1 MKGNN
6 GSSAGGGCKN
16 INDSSNSGNSS
27 GDESDDEP
35 AAPPSSSSSSFSSRS
50 NNNTAEHPL
59 HHQSSHLHHPHAIN
73 NPVIGRSVHNSTS
86 ALASSMSS
94 LSSVSSYSSLHLQP
108 GQPLSTSVTSQVPLY
123 HPGFKFEPSLA
134 SSLSHHHTYQPF
146 GDTSSLVMSHKA
158 THPAEAA
165 AMLHLSATGV
175 DYSAMSSAMGSIT
188 SSSHGTSH

>member
-6 GSSAGGGCKN
+6 GSSAGGGCRN

-35 AAPPSSSSSSFSSRS
+35 AAHPSSSSSSFSSRS
-50 NNNTAEHPL
+50 NNNTTEHTLP
-59 HHQSSHLHHPHAIN
+59 HQSHLHHSHAIN

-86 ALASSMSS
+86 TLASSMSS

-134 SSLSHHHTYQPF
+134 SSLSHHHAYQPF

-188 SSSHGTSH
+188 NSGHGTSH